1 VADLSYFS
9 RHKVAVAIAAA
20 VVVVLLAV
28 PLTAYV
34 IVPLFVRSTVVETAP
49 GAAAS
54 PVPGFTASGL
64 GILGGTPT
72 PDVSG
77 SKPNPTLV
85 AASGSLRRINP
96 VDFGSGKVLILQVG
110 SQRFLRFEKVE
121 IAAAPNMHAYLSN
134 QIDGSPGN
142 FTDLGPL
149 KATSGSFNYE
159 IPAGIELTNVKSVV
173 AWCLQFKTT
182 VTYAVLAPG

>member
-1 VADLSYFS
+1 MGKSSVFG
-9 RHKVAVAIAAA
+9 RRKVAIVIAVA
-20 VVVVLLAV
+20 VVVVLAAV

-34 IVPLFVRSTVVETAP
+34 IVPLFVRSTVVESAP
-49 GAAAS
+49 AAS
-54 PVPGFTASGL
+54 SSPGSHSPAPGL

-72 PDVSG
+72 ADV
-77 SKPNPTLV
+77 NRTI
-85 AASGSLRRINP
+85 ASGSLQRINA

-110 SQRFLRFEKVE
+110 TQRFLRFENVE
-121 IAAAPNMHAYLSN
+121 IAAAPNMHAYLSDHA
-134 QIDGSPGN
+134 DGSPGS

-159 IPAGIELTNVKSVV
+159 IPAGVDLGNVKSVV

-182 VTYAVLAPG
+182 VTYAVLQPA

>member
-1 VADLSYFS
+1 MVKSSGFS
-9 RHKVAVAIAAA
+9 GRKVVIAVVLA
-20 VVVVLLAV
+20 VVVVLAAV

-34 IVPLFVRSTVVETAP
+34 IVPLFVRSTVVESAP
-49 GAAAS
+49 GATSSPAS
-54 PVPGFTASGL
+54 RSPAPGL

-72 PDVSG
+72 PDVG
-77 SKPNPTLV
+77 ATVV
-85 AASGSLRRINP
+85 AAGSLQRLNA

-110 SQRFLRFEKVE
+110 TQRFLRFENVE
-121 IAAAPNMHAYLSN
+121 IAAAPNMHAYLSDHT
-134 QIDGSPGN
+134 DGSPGS

-159 IPAGIELTNVKSVV
+159 IPAGVDLGKVKSVV

-182 VTYAVLAPG
+182 VTYAVLRAA